1 MHDYIS
7 LSITQQLQR
16 FQGFRDA
23 IVDALEDAGYTD
35 VNVTVKNGSID
46 EVIAKDG
53 KITIT
58 FNKAVEAADS
68 QSELDRRS

>member
-1 MHDYIS
+1 MTVDDDYNIVIYNPNNS
-7 LSITQQLQR
+7 SVSKVS
-16 FQGFRDA
+16 DA

-58 FNKAVEAADS
+58 FN
-68 QSELDRRS
+68 QGG